1 MPDDK
6 KTGYTVIDNEI
17 LDDKGLSIQ
26 EQSLLIALIS
36 YYNQEKG
43 YAFPSYKQLM
53 RRSKIKSRTT
63 FINTLNALLNKKY
76 VKKETLKGRGCKYFI
91 NNFIPGT
98 DIDQVQKCTK
108 YINVPTLGTDID
120 QHQVQNCTTTN
131 TNTNTNTNTTY
142 SLVIKYLNDKAGTN
156 YRDTTK
162 KTQSLINAR
171 IKEGFTSEDFKKVID
186 IKTTEWKKT
195 DMEKYLR
202 PETLFGTKFEG
213 YLNQKVTYKEN
224 ESRFVE

>member
-63 FINTLNALLNKKY
+63 LL
-76 VKKETLKGRGCKYFI
+76 
-91 NNFIPGT
+91 IP
-98 DIDQVQKCTK
+98 
-108 YINVPTLGTDID
+108 
-120 QHQVQNCTTTN
+120 
-131 TNTNTNTNTTY
+131 
-142 SLVIKYLNDKAGTN
+142 
-156 YRDTTK
+156 
-162 KTQSLINAR
+162 
-171 IKEGFTSEDFKKVID
+171 
-186 IKTTEWKKT
+186 
-195 DMEKYLR
+195 
-202 PETLFGTKFEG
+202 
-213 YLNQKVTYKEN
+213 
-224 ESRFVE
+224 